1 MAAPL
6 AVSVVIP
13 VFNEA
18 ETLVELCRE
27 VQTHAADF
35 ADKLEIIF
43 VDDGS
48 TDRTG
53 EILAELADR
62 EAQVG
67 VVSLAINSGKAAAL
81 EAGFRH
87 VKGDVVI
94 TLDGDLQDDPREIPR
109 FIATLREGFDLVS
122 GWKVDRR
129 DPWHKTVPSRIFNF
143 VVARVFALPLH
154 DFNCGF
160 KAYRREVVDRLELYG
175 EMHRF
180 IPVLAHAMGARVTEI
195 PVEHHPRRS
204 GRSKYGLG
212 RLVKGFLDFVTVFVT
227 TRYLKRPLHFFGA
240 LGIGLGGIGSVLLI
254 YLAALWLLGERP
266 IGNRP
271 LLFYGILLAI
281 LGVQLFSL
289 GIVSELLVRLGHRR
303 EEPLV
308 TTTRGLAGTSGRRG
322 TRWAE

>member
-1 MAAPL
+1 MAEPL
-6 AVSVVIP
+6 TVSVVIP

-27 VQTHAADF
+27 VQTHAGGSADN
-35 ADKLEIIF
+35 LEIIF

-48 TDRTG
+48 TDQTRKV
-53 EILAELADR
+53 LADLADR
-62 EAQVG
+62 EPQVG
-67 VVSLAINSGKAAAL
+67 VITLAVNSGKAAAL
-81 EAGFRH
+81 DAGFHYVR
-87 VKGDVVI
+87 GDVVI
-94 TLDGDLQDDPREIPR
+94 TLDGDLQDDPKEIPR
-109 FIATLREGFDLVS
+109 FIAKLREGFDVVS
-122 GWKVDRR
+122 GWKADRR
-129 DPWHKTVPSRIFNF
+129 DPWNKTIPSKIFNL

-195 PVEHHPRRS
+195 PVEHHPRRF

-212 RLVKGFLDFVTVFVT
+212 RLLKGFLDFVTVFVT

-240 LGIGLGGIGSVLLI
+240 LGIGLGGIGGVLLT

-271 LLFYGILLAI
+271 LLFYAILLAV

-289 GIVSELLVRLGHRR
+289 GIVSELLVRLGRR
-303 EEPLV
+303 RDEPLV
-308 TTTRGLAGTSGRRG
+308 TATRGLGGITGRRG
-322 TRWAE
+322 TRWTE